1 MVDFSRRDAAKAL
14 GALALA
20 PAFSASA
27 ETETLRVRRDVRT
40 LSPHDD
46 NLLALRAAIP
56 KMKADTGPL
65 SLGEQIAIHANM
77 QWGHHHSW
85 RFLAWHR
92 MQMWHFEKIVARWSG
107 HDDFAMP
114 YWNWGDDRIPPM
126 FFVKGSPFYHK
137 ERTAT
142 PDSKI
147 SDFIG
152 LSVKVGNRDA
162 DFLGRPADNFNYFFG
177 APNHGDPLDNYMGS
191 AEQYGH
197 NMVHIFVGGDMVNL
211 NTSPV
216 DPLFWFHHSNVDR
229 IWCQWSS
236 IWGDSNYADAWK
248 REKLEGYRSADGR
261 LAAPV
266 AAGDVVSPAR
276 LGYRYDQLGT
286 LSLPAQREI
295 WPGTALPN
303 RRRETQKTFKM
314 ERVSPTMGRIFMPP
328 EVLASLIGAHGP
340 NLDVAGF
347 LQVAGNG
354 YVVMLS
360 SLSIDQS
367 WVFKDDA
374 VFEVPMGGMSM
385 GVLGHRIQLEGM
397 IPRNE
402 RALSEGIYLQAET
415 KPLGTMTGFAPVA
428 LESFVVEY
436 DAEFP
441 FDT

>member
-1 MVDFSRRDAAKAL
+1 MVEFSRRDAARAL

-20 PAFSASA
+20 PAFPAMA
-27 ETETLRVRRDVRT
+27 QGDGLRVRRDVRT
-40 LSPHDD
+40 LPYNDD

-77 QWGHHHSW
+77 AWGHHHSW

-92 MQMWHFEKIVARWSG
+92 MQMWHFEKIVAHWSG
-107 HDDFAMP
+107 HQNFAMP
-114 YWNWGDDRIPPM
+114 YWNWGDDHVPPM
-126 FFVKGSPFYHK
+126 FFVRNSPFYHK

-142 PDSKI
+142 PESKI
-147 SDFIG
+147 SDYIG

-162 DFLGRPADNFNYFFG
+162 DFLGRPADNFDYFFG

-229 IWCQWSS
+229 IWAQWSS
-236 IWGDSNYADAWK
+236 IWGDANYADAWK
-248 REKLEGYRSADGR
+248 REKLEGYMTAEGQ

-266 AAGDVVSPAR
+266 AAGDLISTAR
-276 LGYRYDQLGT
+276 LGYRYDQLGSQ
-286 LSLPAQREI
+286 SLPAQREI
-295 WPGTALPN
+295 WPGVAAPN
-303 RRRETQKTFKM
+303 RKRETQKTFKM
-314 ERVSPTMGRIFMPP
+314 ERISPTTGRIFMPP
-328 EVLASLIGAHGP
+328 EILASLIGAHGP

-347 LQVAGNG
+347 LQVNGNG
-354 YVVMLS
+354 YAVLLS

-402 RALSEGIYLQAET
+402 RALSEGLYLQAET
-415 KPLGTMTGFAPVA
+415 KPLGNVGGTVE

-441 FDT
+441 FTA